1 MTTAGV
7 VGRDAE
13 LDRLRAFLAAAR
25 DRFSVVSLEGEP
37 GIGKTALWRAAVREA
52 RAAGMRVLACRPS
65 AAEAKLSWTGVAD
78 LLDEV
83 GGPDLDRLPEPQRE
97 ALEVALLRAPVRAEG
112 GRVLARGVA
121 AALLTLLR
129 ALTADAPLLLA
140 IDDWQWLDG
149 PSRRALQFAARRLD
163 SEPIGLLSSLRLPS
177 DEPPPD
183 QWLDDSRVERLQ
195 LSGLSA
201 PALARIAA
209 DRLGRPLGRS
219 SLTRLRRVSGG
230 NPLHA
235 LELVRLLDGH
245 RDGAAG
251 AELPVPED
259 LRALTEARVRA
270 LSPAVRD
277 ALLLAAVLSEPDA
290 SSPGL
295 NGLSAQDSDGIVLVG
310 AGGRIEFAHPLFA
323 AAAYASLSPAERR
336 RLHRR
341 AAETVSDPERHA
353 RHLAL
358 ATSSPDSAVAAKL
371 DHAAQLASVRG
382 APDAAA
388 ELSELAA
395 DRTAPG
401 APDARAARLVRAAA
415 LHLEAGDLE
424 RSEAALAAAL
434 SLDGERVTRAR
445 ALQLAGQLC
454 GRRSN
459 FGAAREQALAAL
471 ALAGDDA
478 ALCASIECDL
488 AFCAV
493 SLGELPAAQ
502 PHARAAVRAAGSAA
516 DRGLEA
522 GALAVAAMIEFLLGG
537 GVAQDDVERA
547 LAQEDPA
554 RDDAFVMRPSF
565 IAALLLLWT
574 GELDGALQRLR
585 ALHAE
590 SVARG
595 QDGVAPMLFLYLAWA
610 LCWRGELREAGE
622 LAVRAVETVQLVGEP
637 AASATALAA
646 AALVHAYDG
655 RADAARD
662 EAGRA
667 LELFGR
673 LGWRSGTIWPLWAL
687 GLSALAE
694 GEPAQVDRALGPLAD
709 ALGAAGALGQG
720 DPVLSM
726 FVPDEVEALIALGR
740 AEEAEELL
748 AGFERGA
755 LRLGRDWAIAA
766 AARCRGLLASA
777 AGRPDEAADA
787 FAGAL
792 AAHDRCPMPVERAR
806 TLLAAGRA
814 SRRAKR
820 RRQAGEQLQQALELF
835 ERAGAPAWAAA
846 ARAEL
851 ARLGHRSVDR
861 DELSEAERTIAAL
874 AALGLSNR
882 EAAERAFVSV
892 KTVEAAL
899 TRVYRKLGVRSRV
912 ELAIALRDD
921 ADPRA

>member
-1 MTTAGV
+1 M
-7 VGRDAE
+7 
-13 LDRLRAFLAAAR
+13 RAFLAVAR
-25 DRFSVVSLEGEP
+25 DRFAVMSLEGAA
-37 GIGKTALWRAAVREA
+37 GIGKTALWREALREA
-52 RAAGMRVLACRPS
+52 RAAGVSVLACRPS

-78 LLDEV
+78 LLDAIADGE
-83 GGPDLDRLPEPQRE
+83 LDRLPAPQRQ
-97 ALEVALLRAPVRAEG
+97 ALDVALLRAPVRAEA

-129 ALTADAPLLLA
+129 ALAVDGPLLLA

-149 PSRRALQFAARRLD
+149 PSRRAIQFAARRLD
-163 SEPIGLLSSLRLPS
+163 HEPIGLLCAQRLPS
-177 DEPPPD
+177 DEPVPD
-183 QWLDDSRVERLQ
+183 QWLDESRVDRLR
-195 LSGLSA
+195 LAGLPA

-209 DRLGRPLGRS
+209 DRLGRPLGRGPLLR
-219 SLTRLRRVSGG
+219 LTRVSGG

-235 LELVRLLDGH
+235 LELVRLMDG
-245 RDGAAG
+245 REQGAD
-251 AELPVPED
+251 LSLPED
-259 LRALTEARVRA
+259 LRALTEARVRRLA
-270 LSPAVRD
+270 PAVRE
-277 ALLLAAVLSEPDA
+277 ALLLAAVLSDPET

-295 NGLSAQDSDGIVLVG
+295 DHLSARESDGIVLVG

-323 AAAYASLSPAERR
+323 AAAYASLSPADRR

-341 AAETVSDPERHA
+341 AARVVSDPERHA

-358 ATSSPDSAVAAKL
+358 ASSGPDSDVAAKL
-371 DHAAQLASVRG
+371 DHAAELASARG

-395 DRTAPG
+395 DRTGPGAPG
-401 APDARAARLVRAAA
+401 ARAVRLVRAAA
-415 LHLEAGDLE
+415 LHLETGDLD
-424 RSEAALAAAL
+424 RSQAALGAAL
-434 SLDGERVTRAR
+434 DLGCDGATRAR

-459 FGAAREQALAAL
+459 FGAAREHALAAL
-471 ALAGDDA
+471 ALAGDEP
-478 ALCASIECDL
+478 ALHASIECDL

-502 PHARAAVRAAGSAA
+502 PHAQAAVRAASRSG

-522 GALAVAAMIEFLLGG
+522 VALSVAAMIGFLLGG
-537 GVAQDDVERA
+537 GVATVDLERA
-547 LAQEDPA
+547 LAQEDRA

-565 IAALLLLWT
+565 IAALLRLWT
-574 GELDGALQRLR
+574 GDLDGALQGLR
-585 ALHAE
+585 ELHAE
-590 SVARG
+590 TVTRG
-595 QDGVAPMLFLYLAWA
+595 QDGLAPMLFLYFAWA
-610 LCWRGELREAGE
+610 LCWRGELREAGD
-622 LAVRAVETVQLVGEP
+622 LAARAVEAAQLMDEP
-637 AASATALAA
+637 AAAAIALTA
-646 AALVHAYDG
+646 AALVHAHDG
-655 RADAARD
+655 HAAAARD
-662 EAGRA
+662 EASRA
-667 LELFGR
+667 LALFEG
-673 LGWRSGTIWPLWAL
+673 LGWSSGTIWPLWAL
-687 GLSALAE
+687 GLSALSE
-694 GEPAQVDRALGPLAD
+694 GEPAAVDRALGPLAD
-709 ALGAAGALGQG
+709 ALGASGALGEG

-726 FVPDEVEALIALGR
+726 FVPDEVEALIALGQTER
-740 AEEAEELL
+740 AEALL
-748 AGFERGA
+748 AGFERSVRR
-755 LRLGRDWAIAA
+755 LRRDWAIAA

-777 AGRPDEAADA
+777 AGLPDEAAAA

-792 AAHDRCPMPVERAR
+792 NAHDRCPMPVERAR

-820 RRQAGEQLQQALELF
+820 RRQAREQLLQALELF

-851 ARLGHRSVDR
+851 ARLGRRAVDR
-861 DELSEAERTIAAL
+861 DELTEAERTIAAL

-912 ELAIALRDD
+912 ELAIALRAS
-921 ADPRA
+921 ADGNGRTIDRRPASPHA